1 MRLLSRMSGGE
12 AVQGPGMEHPR
23 YRKPLRGQLEATDPG
38 VPAYLTT
45 ALKHLPPV
53 AKHALP
59 EQPQTVEVSRHSVV
73 VKIAL
78 HNRFEPCAFLW
89 HRIMHAH
96 P

>member
-1 MRLLSRMSGGE
+1 
-12 AVQGPGMEHPR
+12 MEHTR
-23 YRKPLRGQLEATDPG
+23 SRKPLRGQFQASDPG
-38 VPAYLTT
+38 VPAHLTT

-73 VKIAL
+73 VEIAL
-78 HNRFEPCAFLW
+78 HNSFEPSACLR
-89 HRIMHAH
+89 HGIVHAH